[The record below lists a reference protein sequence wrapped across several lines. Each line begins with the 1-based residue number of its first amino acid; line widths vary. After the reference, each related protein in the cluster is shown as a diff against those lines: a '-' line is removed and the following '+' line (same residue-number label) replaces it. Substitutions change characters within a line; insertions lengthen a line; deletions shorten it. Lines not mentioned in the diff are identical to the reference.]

1 MKKLFILLMFLLPFA
16 CMAQDVVRN
25 GKNFTKVS
33 QSDTK
38 EIQTEFTYTIKGIVY
53 PIFISKNG
61 ACYIKRISKKT
72 GKEYKQYL
80 GEEIS
85 REICKEIGIE
95 YKKKTATDNSAAVK

>member
-1 MKKLFILLMFLLPFA
+1 MKKLFILLLFLLPFA

-25 GKNFTKVS
+25 GKNYTKIS
-33 QSDTK
+33 QCDTK
-38 EIQTEFTYTIKGIVY
+38 EIQTEFTYTIKDVVY

-61 ACYIKRISKKT
+61 ACYIKRISKKS

-95 YKKKTATDNSAAVK
+95 YKKKTATDDSAAVK

>member
-1 MKKLFILLMFLLPFA
+1 MKKLFILLLFLLPFA

-33 QSDTK
+33 QCDTK
-38 EIQTEFTYTIKGIVY
+38 EIQTEFTYTIKDVVY

-61 ACYIKRISKKT
+61 ACYIKRISKKS

-95 YKKKTATDNSAAVK
+95 YKNKTATDDSAAVK